1 LYWQYIFDY
10 LKRWCDFMTIT
21 MEVGAINVEA
31 KRLKNRLELGQAQLK
46 G

>member
-1 LYWQYIFDY
+1 
-10 LKRWCDFMTIT
+10 

-31 KRLKNRLELGQAQLK
+31 KRLKNRLELGQARLK